1 MLAEDPGRTQ
11 PQLGIPNAAAQTRI
25 VSKARIRLNSR
36 KSVRSFTGIICDDIS
51 EFESSHPSHAVG
63 LSQVRSPAIVRGS
76 LLHAFLEASGIRIDV
91 EDGGPIEHHEF
102 AVLRPARLRVPR
114 RRGAACKD
122 DECRTAGPLIVILIL
137 SNLPSEMS
145 HQGGLGPLVANFL
158 QHAELSVSVSL
169 HSRRNLTPVPSCL
182 TFAAERFPTWSPRR
196 NYRPRSAPPRL
207 VSTYKR
213 PPQLAASPLGMA
225 HSRPPIDGSPLAGS

>member
-1 MLAEDPGRTQ
+1 M
-11 PQLGIPNAAAQTRI
+11 
-25 VSKARIRLNSR
+25 
-36 KSVRSFTGIICDDIS
+36 
-51 EFESSHPSHAVG
+51 PSHAVG

-182 TFAAERFPTWSPRR
+182 TFAAEGFPTWSPRR

>member
-1 MLAEDPGRTQ
+1 VRDTGMPASHYACQSPLNKIGLFLHVTCLPDGVPLGSPT
-11 PQLGIPNAAAQTRI
+11 PQLKNRMGLGG
-25 VSKARIRLNSR
+25 LNSAGFPQIFR
-36 KSVRSFTGIICDDIS
+36 PFKGIICGDIS

-91 EDGGPIEHHEF
+91 EDAVPIEHHEF

-137 SNLPSEMS
+137 SNSPSEMS
-145 HQGGLGPLVANFL
+145 HHGGLGPLVANFL

-182 TFAAERFPTWSPRR
+182 TFAAERFPTWSPQLSPAQRAT
-196 NYRPRSAPPRL
+196 SARFNL
-207 VSTYKR
+207 
-213 PPQLAASPLGMA
+213 
-225 HSRPPIDGSPLAGS
+225 